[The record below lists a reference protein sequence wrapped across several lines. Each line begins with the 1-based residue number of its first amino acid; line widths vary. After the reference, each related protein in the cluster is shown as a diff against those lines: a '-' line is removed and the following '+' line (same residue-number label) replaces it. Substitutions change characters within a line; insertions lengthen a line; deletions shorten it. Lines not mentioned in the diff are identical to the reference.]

1 MKKSL
6 TGLVIGLVLSASAFC
21 MPAVD
26 PVSDKVRQSF
36 QKEFEKAT
44 NITWM
49 YQKDKNVYHAR
60 FQYNGE
66 MVEAFYDEE
75 GSLISTARFIAE
87 NQLPILV
94 MRQMANEYPGYTVR
108 QVVEFT
114 NESQTTYIVSSY
126 NSKETLVVKYYTNGD
141 SQRIKRIKNKF

>member
-6 TGLVIGLVLSASAFC
+6 TGLVIGLILSASAVC
-21 MPAVD
+21 EHAAD
-26 PVSDKVRQSF
+26 PVSDKVKQAF

-44 NITWM
+44 NTTWM
-49 YQKDKNVYHAR
+49 YQKDKHVYHAR
-60 FQYNGE
+60 FQYKGE
-66 MVEAFYDEE
+66 TVEAFYDEE
-75 GSLISTARFIAE
+75 GSLLSTARFISE

-94 MRQMANEYPGYTVR
+94 MKQMSTDYPDYIVR